1 MRRPGLAP
9 GLLLGTTLGAVFAA
23 PAKGRLAAG
32 LGTAASGVDSR
43 PRADSRLRGA
53 FLVLPCAGP
62 ATTTGLAIEQKV
74 RGGVAAP
81 MAATAAATWAVLG
94 EASLT
99 TVGVAVLA
107 ALTVRVA
114 HGGEDR

>member
-1 MRRPGLAP
+1 
-9 GLLLGTTLGAVFAA
+9 
-23 PAKGRLAAG
+23 
-32 LGTAASGVDSR
+32 
-43 PRADSRLRGA
+43 
-53 FLVLPCAGP
+53 
-62 ATTTGLAIEQKV
+62 
-74 RGGVAAP
+74 